1 MRLNANSES
10 FWSHFWL
17 QLKIALVGSNSV
29 GGHCTKNLANL
40 ILCLCSRVSQLSL
53 APTQYTWTWIFSLWG
68 EILSYVTVF
77 SIYIYKTDME
87 GKSRENI
94 AKCYWLTL
102 AWKYEYSFRND
113 FNALC
118 MRMLSYQARGIYRH
132 CLEMGQAKVLT
143 LWDEVGRTDG
153 RNGSSAL
160 SLRRSSCLS
169 TYLPTYLISTQR
181 DLFAHHNGMKS
192 FQK

>member
-53 APTQYTWTWIFSLWG
+53 APTQYTWTWISSLWG

-181 DLFAHHNGMKS
+181 DLFAHHTGMKS